1 MYDGI
6 ADLKKC
12 YLRSKSV
19 EDDEKN
25 CETPSVKTRLK
36 NRIPVSKTAFATYDD
51 ALKISNGDQ
60 NENKLKIEI
69 FEDTDPY
76 STIDSQFPTLNATKS

>member
-12 YLRSKSV
+12 YLRSKSL
-19 EDDEKN
+19 EDDEKQS
-25 CETPSVKTRLK
+25 ETPSVMTRFK

-51 ALKISNGDQ
+51 ALISNGDQ
-60 NENKLKIEI
+60 KENNLKIEI
-69 FEDTDPY
+69 FEDPDPN
-76 STIDSQFPTLNATKS
+76 STIDSQFPNLKVS